1 MNAIRL
7 FPCLLRPMVRP
18 MNEDQ
23 ENSDID
29 RGERIAKA
37 LARAGVGSR
46 RDVERMIGEG
56 RVSLKGK
63 TLDTPAVLVTSLDG
77 IKVDGEIVQQASDTK
92 LWRMHKVKGTLTT
105 HKDPEGRRTV
115 FDKLPSHMGRVISVG
130 RLDMNTEGLLLLT
143 NDGALARWMELPNTA
158 LVRRYR
164 VRVYGRVDEKALSKL
179 KDGVTID
186 GVHYGEV
193 DAKLERRSKKQDD
206 EGAVKQSAANSW
218 LTVSI
223 REGKNRE
230 VRRVMEHLGLTV
242 NRLIRTH
249 YGPFSLGTLPG
260 GAVAQV
266 NDKQLH
272 EVLAE
277 FFGEAPTS
285 VAAPTKKR
293 DPGKWAKAKK
303 ETRKKPGAARRR
315 KPRDDERSSDRRNTR
330 PNRPDGKPSGKPSGR
345 PAGKKPGNRPPRKPN
360 S

>member
-1 MNAIRL
+1 
-7 FPCLLRPMVRP
+7 MVRP
-18 MNEDQ
+18 MNEEQKQD
-23 ENSDID
+23 DTD

-56 RVSLKGK
+56 RISLNGK
-63 TLDTPAVLVTSLDG
+63 TLETPAVLVTSLEG

-164 VRVYGRVDEKALSKL
+164 VRVYGRVDEKSLIKL

-193 DAKLERRSKKQDD
+193 EAKLEQRSKKQNDD
-206 EGAVKQSAANSW
+206 GTVKQSAANSW

-260 GAVAQV
+260 GSVAQV

-272 EVLAE
+272 EVLAD

-285 VAAPTKKR
+285 VAAPTKRR
-293 DPGKWAKAKK
+293 DPAKWAKAKK
-303 ETRKKPGAARRR
+303 ETRKKPGAVRRR
-315 KPRDDERSSDRRNTR
+315 KPSTAEDRDSRST
-330 PNRPDGKPSGKPSGR
+330 GR
-345 PAGKKPGNRPPRKPN
+345 PARHGKGKPIGRPSKGPQRKPQRKP
-360 S
+360 SS